1 MGPDVHPGSLTA
13 AAAARATTPPARAA
27 RASSPRGLRERADVI
42 LAAVMFALFART
54 FLFQAYE
61 VPSGSMEKSV
71 LTGDRLLVNKFI
83 YSERAAREGA
93 SVGRLLPAR
102 ALRRGDVVVFR
113 FPADPRRDFIKRVV
127 ALPGET
133 VAIRDKRVFVDGEPL
148 SEPYAFHADDAIWP
162 DDPAIAED
170 HRLRDQLPA
179 IRVPEGTY
187 FVLGDNRDDSND
199 SRFWGPVPDSLIEGR
214 ALFVYWSVTPRSS
227 VAPPARGV
235 PLASPVD
242 LLRRTRWD
250 RAFLP
255 VR

>member
-1 MGPDVHPGSLTA
+1 MGPDVHPRPLTPA
-13 AAAARATTPPARAA
+13 ANPSPPR
-27 RASSPRGLRERADVI
+27 RASPRPVRERADVI
-42 LAAVMFALFART
+42 LSAVIFALFART

-71 LTGDRLLVNKFI
+71 LTGDRLLVNRFVF
-83 YSERAAREGA
+83 SEHAARGSA
-93 SVGRLLPAR
+93 LLGRLLPAR

-113 FPADPRRDFIKRVV
+113 FPEDPRRDFIKRVV

-133 VAIRDKRVFVDGEPL
+133 VAIRDKRVFVDGAPL
-148 SEPYAFHADDAIWP
+148 SESYAFHADDATWP
-162 DDPAIAED
+162 DDPAIPDD
-170 HRLRDQLPA
+170 HRLRDQLPER
-179 IRVPEGTY
+179 RVPEGSY

-199 SRFWGPVPDSLIEGR
+199 SRFWGPVPDALIEGR

-227 VAPPARGV
+227 AAPPARGV

-250 RAFLP
+250 RTLLP